1 MNFNHNFSL
10 IFSSLIVSTIL
21 YIPKILTD
29 EEVKDLVLIIFYSEY
44 FKSTREKLN
53 SKLGEDKNLATV
65 LNHKKGLINIQNS
78 DNNEYLKWSLVR
90 YLNTADHHPTRIR
103 KNGKDFA
110 RKLDSK
116 DIKAPVKSRDIHK
129 VEEKKCISI
138 SAFGYKNK
146 EKFSIYVYQNTF
158 KRNVDL
164 LLIDEKSQYYLF
176 LSKILTPS
184 CTIKHY
190 IVI

>member
-53 SKLGEDKNLATV
+53 SKLGEDKNLTTV

-90 YLNTADHHPTRIR
+90 YLNTADRHPTRIR
-103 KNGKDFA
+103 KNDKDFA

-146 EKFSIYVYQNTF
+146 YLLIFITNRLKKPILLALIKDFNTF
-158 KRNVDL
+158 MYNQTLYRD
-164 LLIDEKSQYYLF
+164 
-176 LSKILTPS
+176 
-184 CTIKHY
+184 IKY
-190 IVI
+190 FCCCCL